1 MQLNEYV
8 TLGRSG
14 LRVSPLTLGT
24 MTFGND
30 RWGSDDAEARRI
42 FDRYVETGGN
52 VLDCADVYSGG
63 KSEELLGRFVA
74 DAGLR
79 DKIVVATKFT
89 FNPQEGNPNSGGNG
103 RKNIYRAIESS
114 LTRLNLNYV
123 DLYWMHVWTQSR
135 PSKKSSTP

>member
-42 FDRYVETGGN
+42 FDRYVETGEN
-52 VLDCADVYSGG
+52 VVDCADVYSGG

-74 DAGLR
+74 DSSLR
-79 DKIVVATKFT
+79 DKMVVATKFI

-103 RKNIYRAIESS
+103 RKNIDRAIESS
-114 LTRLNLNYV
+114 LRRLNMDYV
-123 DLYWMHVWTQSR
+123 DLY
-135 PSKKSSTP
+135 